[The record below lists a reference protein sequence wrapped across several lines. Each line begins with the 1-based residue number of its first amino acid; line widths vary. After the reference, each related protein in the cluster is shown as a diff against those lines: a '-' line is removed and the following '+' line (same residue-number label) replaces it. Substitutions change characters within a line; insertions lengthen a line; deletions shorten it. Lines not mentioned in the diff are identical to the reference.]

1 MAAFKGWVCDVFGQL
16 GGDSGGPRYILQTS
30 DQEFLLLRMSE
41 RQPWD
46 WDWELEYFSR
56 GFVDVKGKFKP
67 IEEDDEFGRTLEQL
81 PFRSLLSGIIEVR
94 NIERTGARMDRCG
107 HC

>member
-1 MAAFKGWVCDVFGQL
+1 MAAFKGMVFDIYGQL
-16 GGDSGGPRYILQTS
+16 GSASGGPHYVLQTA
-30 DQEFLLLRMSE
+30 DKEFLILETNE
-41 RQPWD
+41 RRPWD
-46 WDWELEYFSR
+46 WDWELEFFSR

-67 IEEDDEFGRTLEQL
+67 IESDSEFGRTVEQL

-94 NIERTGARMDRCG
+94 NIEKTGPRKELCG